1 MHRRAAMMLSV
12 ALAGCDP
19 AETPDEAPAQA
30 KATVAVGTAPAPPM
44 GPRVLAELDLGK
56 GHVVVFEELEAGMIS
71 VLERGSVDD
80 PKRVVTPELMREGA
94 AAVWTTLAPGQ
105 AMPPALAAALDRQA
119 EREVD
124 DEPASPKPVAPPNLP
139 VVTVSP
145 TRDDWE
151 QKWFKDTFCTRV
163 ERTHCTQGW
172 EWAESTS
179 DMNSG
184 EYEAVALQGRE
195 GTQTATFTT
204 DWWKCRRTCEF
215 FDCELECWWE
225 RGSTD
230 PIAPGTWVG
239 RHYDNDPGLR
249 LTGGTTYKAEITGAT
264 GALVSLRTMWEPWH
278 E

>member
-1 MHRRAAMMLSV
+1 MLLSL
-12 ALAGCDP
+12 ALVGCDNDEP
-19 AETPDEAPAQA
+19 SPAAETAVELGTVPAPAQQ
-30 KATVAVGTAPAPPM
+30 P
-44 GPRVLAELDLGK
+44 GPRVVAELDLGK
-56 GHVVVFEELEAGMIS
+56 GHVVVFEEIEAGMIS

-94 AAVWTTLAPGQ
+94 AAVWSALAPGK
-105 AMPPALAAALDRQA
+105 AMPEALAAALDRQA

-124 DEPASPKPVAPPNLP
+124 VEVASPKPVAPPTLP
-139 VVTVSP
+139 AVTVSP

-151 QKWFKDTFCTRV
+151 QKWFRDTFCTRT
-163 ERTHCTQGW
+163 ERIHCTQGW
-172 EWAESTS
+172 QWAESTS
-179 DMNSG
+179 EVNSG

-215 FDCELECWWE
+215 FDCDLECWWE

-230 PIAPGTWVG
+230 SIAPGTWLG
-239 RHYDNDPGLR
+239 RHYDNDPGLK

-264 GALVSLRTMWEPWH
+264 GALVSLRAMWEPWH